1 MGPTRLALLFGFVVL
16 ACTEVRPPIED
27 ALVGDTL
34 PAGRLGHPIGTYLQ
48 IEGVR
53 AEQGKVD
60 DHTLL
65 VDRLGGSPL
74 SPPTAISID
83 NLDSLPKGARCVLRG
98 YETGRWIGVP
108 PGVEASGEVEPQQ
121 AMWQFYRTFIATSVQ
136 EPPALVE
143 QFRTRKSG
151 R

>member
-1 MGPTRLALLFGFVVL
+1 MGSTKLALFGFVAL
-16 ACTEVRPPIED
+16 ACAEVRPPVGD
-27 ALVGDTL
+27 ALPDGW
-34 PAGRLGHPIGTYLQ
+34 LGHPIGTFLE

-65 VDRLGGSPL
+65 VDRIGGSPL

-83 NLDSLPKGARCVLRG
+83 NLASLPRGARCALRG

-108 PGVEASGEVEPQQ
+108 PSVEASGEVEPQQ

-136 EPPALVE
+136 EPPSLVE
-143 QFRTRKSG
+143 QFRVQRFG